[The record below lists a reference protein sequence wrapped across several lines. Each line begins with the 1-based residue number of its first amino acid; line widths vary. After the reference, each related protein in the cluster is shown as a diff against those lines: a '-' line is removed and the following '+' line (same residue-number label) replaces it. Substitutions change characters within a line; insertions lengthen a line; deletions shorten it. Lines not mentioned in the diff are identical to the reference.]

1 MENKNRRQAT
11 SFMITQQVNDEYWED
26 IKIEGIKLSEFIE
39 RLNILLAP
47 KYILGI
53 LHNKDRKPNG
63 EPKEDHVHIWVKL
76 DTRKDM
82 DSVARIVGVKPE
94 FIETRKGRY
103 AEENALAYLI
113 HANDG
118 EKHQYSPMEVET
130 IGFDYITY
138 YNEHKIK
145 WNKSKAT
152 TKRKKIQLDL
162 DYIKQEI
169 LSGRLFRSE
178 MLADDDLA
186 VLLAE
191 NEQAFNSYFRIYA
204 ERRAQETIERM
215 NRGEIRMQSFYIT
228 GSPGAGKTRLANKL
242 AKAVQEEALNNG
254 SNWRIYRGGALNPF
268 DEYSGEEIVIL
279 DDLRISSMSASD
291 WLKILDPYNNATMS
305 ARYKNKQQSSR
316 VIIMTSYLEPV
327 EFFYYAKGNGGNVEA
342 VGQFLR
348 RIEAVLQ
355 VFNMDEIYVM
365 PMEKRD
371 RPLKVDISTREG
383 ERIIVPLVYDYKQNG
398 KAQSANEIVKELP
411 EEIFKK
417 SGEKDSRGEQSG
429 KI

>member
-1 MENKNRRQAT
+1 MEQNRRQAS
-11 SFMITQQVNDEYWED
+11 SFMITQQVNDEYWD
-26 IKIEGIKLSEFIE
+26 GVKIEGIDLSAFLK
-39 RLNILLAP
+39 RLYEMLAP

-53 LHNKDRKPNG
+53 QHDKDTRDNG
-63 EPKEDHVHIWVKL
+63 ELKDKHVHIWVKL
-76 DTRKDM
+76 NARKDI
-82 DSVARIVGVKPE
+82 DSVAKIVGVKPE
-94 FIETRKGRY
+94 YIETRKGRY

-113 HANDG
+113 HANDS
-118 EKHQYSPMEVET
+118 EKYQYPPEEVET
-130 IGFDYITY
+130 INFDYLAY
-138 YNEHKIK
+138 YEENKVK

-152 TKRKKIQLDL
+152 TKRKKLQLDL

-169 LSGRLFRSE
+169 LNGNLFRSD
-178 MLADDDLA
+178 MLADDDMS

-204 ERRAQETIERM
+204 ERRAQETINRM
-215 NRGEIRMQSFYIT
+215 NNGEIRMQSFYIT
-228 GSPGAGKTRLANKL
+228 GAPGAGKTRLANKL
-242 AKAVQEEALNNG
+242 ATAIQEEAKNNG
-254 SNWRIYRGGALNPF
+254 ANWRIYRGGALNPF

-316 VIIMTSYLEPV
+316 VIIMTSYLDPV

-355 VFNMDEIYVM
+355 VFNMDEIFIM
-365 PMEKRD
+365 PMLKQE

-383 ERIIVPLVYDYKQNG
+383 ERIIVPLVYDYRSSGETKNVQ
-398 KAQSANEIVKELP
+398 EVIKELP
-411 EEIFKK
+411 EVIFKN
-417 SGEKDSRGEQSG
+417 SGEKERGN
-429 KI
+429 